1 MQRLTSKLQRGL
13 VFLSDL
19 DAVEQYLVDAWAIAD
34 HVVYRVAAGQQIR
47 LQSTGLV
54 MLTVLLQRPGREI
67 KAELRAAAQ
76 PAPRPDL
83 VTRLQRYREKTH
95 QQQRLLALLQ
105 APP

>member
-1 MQRLTSKLQRGL
+1 MLRLTSKLQRAL

-19 DAVEQYLVDAWAIAD
+19 DGEQHLVDAFAIAD
-34 HVVYRVAAGQQIR
+34 QVLFRVAAGHQIH
-47 LQSTGLV
+47 LQRSDLL
-54 MLTVLLQRPGREI
+54 MLAALLQRPGREI

-76 PAPRPDL
+76 PAPGPDL
-83 VTRLQRYREKTH
+83 ITRLVQYQRAKH